1 MTRAP
6 RVPRTT
12 NDAPKEIKEAA
23 PAEVSSTTPSPS
35 LSTPPTLETLLKWFQ
50 VVDDWFV
57 AGYQN
62 KLPRWVYLVA
72 ALILID
78 VL

>member
-6 RVPRTT
+6 RVPR
-12 NDAPKEIKEAA
+12 APKEAPEAINEA
-23 PAEVSSTTPSPS
+23 VPTPASST
-35 LSTPPTLETLLKWFQ
+35 STSQTLETVLNWFHA
-50 VVDDWFV
+50 VDHWSV
-57 AGYQN
+57 AGYDN